1 MYATAIVQRWTDH
14 MMDGWGWGMGLGW
27 LIAIAAIVLLI
38 VVIMRV
44 PGSGRDGGRSGDS
57 ALDIVKKRY
66 ARGEIDKQEY
76 DRLRR
81 DLE

>member
-1 MYATAIVQRWTDH
+1 MYVIMQRWTGH
-14 MMDGWGWGMGLGW
+14 MMNGWGWGMGLGW

-38 VVIMRV
+38 VVIMRA
-44 PGSGRDGGRSGDS
+44 PGGGRDRGSEGS
-57 ALDIVKKRY
+57 ALDIAKKRY

-76 DRLRR
+76 ERLRR

>member
-1 MYATAIVQRWTDH
+1 MYAIMQRWTGH

-38 VVIMRV
+38 VVITRA
-44 PGSGRDGGRSGDS
+44 PGSRRDGGSEDS

-76 DRLRR
+76 ERLRR

>member
-1 MYATAIVQRWTDH
+1 MYVTAIMQRWTGH

-27 LIAIAAIVLLI
+27 LIGIAAIVLLI
-38 VVIMRV
+38 VVIMRA
-44 PGSGRDGGRSGDS
+44 PGGGRDGGSGDS

-76 DRLRR
+76 ERLRR

>member
-1 MYATAIVQRWTDH
+1 MYLLAITQRWADH

-27 LIAIAAIVLLI
+27 LIAIAAIVLL
-38 VVIMRV
+38 VVAIMRISDRGRTG
-44 PGSGRDGGRSGDS
+44 GSGES
-57 ALDIVKKRY
+57 ALDILKKRY

-76 DRLRR
+76 ERLRR

>member
-1 MYATAIVQRWTDH
+1 MYLLTITQDWPGH

-27 LIAIAAIVLLI
+27 LIAIAAIVLL
-38 VVIMRV
+38 VVAVMRV
-44 PGSGRDGGRSGDS
+44 SDRGGKHASEES
-57 ALDIVKKRY
+57 ALDILKKRY

-76 DRLRR
+76 DSLRR